1 MHKIIYFLIITFL
14 FSSCFKGKNADLI
27 IFNAK
32 IHTMDAGDKVVQ
44 AMAIK
49 DGKILEV
56 GPDRQIMNKYAA
68 SESID
73 GEGKDIYP
81 GFADAHGHILSLMKQ
96 RLNANL
102 VGSSSFNEVLV
113 RLEKYGAKHK
123 SEFVVGNGWDQ
134 SLWGEKELPTNEKLN
149 ELFPNKAV
157 AIYRVD
163 GHAVLVNDFFL
174 KKAGI
179 TAETKVAGGM
189 VVVEDGKCTGLLID
203 NAMDKI
209 GKMIPDFTDKQK
221 MEAIIEIQEELFQYG
236 VTAVHE
242 AGINFKDIA
251 LFKKMI
257 DDNAF
262 HLELYAML
270 MPTAENFK
278 FVEENGIYKH
288 KNLSIR
294 SFKVFA
300 DGALGSRGAC
310 LKHAYSD
317 MPNHFGMLTT
327 TQEEIDRIAEF
338 CHKHQYQMNT
348 HAIGDSTNKI
358 IIDVLTKEA
367 AVNPGHRW
375 RIEHAQ
381 VLDLKDIV
389 RIKASG
395 AIPSVQPTHAVSDM
409 RWVEDRLGKERMK
422 GAYAYQSLINESGM
436 IALGTDFPIE
446 HFNPFLTI
454 HAAVQRKNSE
464 DIPGGGFEFAEA
476 ISFADCIKGM
486 TSWASLASFEEGRLG
501 SLEAGKDATFAIFE
515 IPVRS
520 KEMFQENFAKM
531 TFIKGKK
538 VYSAE

>member
-1 MHKIIYFLIITFL
+1 MRKIIYFFFITLL

-81 GFADAHGHILSLMKQ
+81 GFTDAHGHILSLVNQ
-96 RLNANL
+96 RLSANL

-113 RLEKYGAKHK
+113 RLEKYAAKHK
-123 SEFVVGNGWDQ
+123 GEFVIGKGWDQ
-134 SLWGEKELPTNEKLN
+134 SLWGEKELPTNQKLN

-163 GHAVLVNDFFL
+163 GHAVVVNDFFL
-174 KKAGI
+174 RKAGI
-179 TAETKVAGGM
+179 TSETKVPGGM
-189 VVVEDGKCTGLLID
+189 VVVQDGKCTGLLID
-203 NAMDKI
+203 NAMDHI
-209 GKMIPDFTDKQK
+209 GKLVPDFTDNQK
-221 MEAIIEIQEELFQYG
+221 MEAIVEIQEELFQYG
-236 VTAVHE
+236 VTGVHE

-257 DDNAF
+257 DDDAF

-270 MPTAENFK
+270 MPTKDNFK
-278 FVEENGIYKH
+278 FVEKNGIYKH

-327 TQEEIDRIAEF
+327 TREEIDRIAEF
-338 CHKHQYQMNT
+338 CHQHKYQMNT

-358 IIDVLTKEA
+358 IIDVLIKEA
-367 AVNPGHRW
+367 EVNPGHRW

-381 VLDLKDIV
+381 VLDLSDIA
-389 RIKASG
+389 RIKESG

-409 RWVEDRLGKERMK
+409 RWVEERLGAVRME
-422 GAYAYQSLINESGM
+422 GAYAYQSLINECGM

-454 HAAVQRKNSE
+454 HAAVQRKNGE
-464 DIPGGGFEFAEA
+464 DIPGGGYEFSEA

-486 TSWASLASFEEGRLG
+486 TSWASLASFDEGRLG
-501 SLEAGKDATFAIFE
+501 SLEAGKDATFALFE

-520 KEMFQENFAKM
+520 KEVFQENFAKM

>member
-1 MHKIIYFLIITFL
+1 MKKISYLMLVSLLLT
-14 FSSCFKGKNADLI
+14 SCFKGKNADLV

-32 IHTMDAGDKVVQ
+32 IHAMDDGDHVSQ

-68 SESID
+68 SETID
-73 GEGKDIYP
+73 GEGKDVYP
-81 GFADAHGHILSLMKQ
+81 GFTDAHGHILSLVKQ

-113 RLEKYGAKHK
+113 RMEKYAAKNK
-123 SEFVVGNGWDQ
+123 TEYIIGKGWDQ

-157 AIYRVD
+157 AILRID

-179 TAETKVAGGM
+179 TAESKVEGGM
-189 VVVEDGKCTGLLID
+189 IVLQDGKCTGLLVD

-209 GKMIPDFTDKQK
+209 VKMIPDFTDKQK

-236 VTAVHE
+236 ITAVHE
-242 AGINFKDIA
+242 AGIDFKDIE

-257 DDNAF
+257 DNKS
-262 HLELYAML
+262 LNIELYAML
-270 MPTAENFK
+270 LPTDDNFK
-278 FVEENGIYKH
+278 FVEKNGVYNY

-310 LKHAYSD
+310 LKHAYAD

-327 TQEEIDRIAEF
+327 TITEINRIADF
-338 CHKHQYQMNT
+338 CHKHGYQMNT
-348 HAIGDSTNKI
+348 HAIGDSTNKVI
-358 IIDVLTKEA
+358 LDVLEKEA
-367 AVNPGHRW
+367 NVNPGHRW

-381 VLDLKDIV
+381 VLDLKDIA
-389 RIKASG
+389 RMKESG

-409 RWVEDRLGKERMK
+409 RWAEDRLGKDRMK
-422 GAYAYQSLINESGM
+422 GAYAYQSLINQAGM

-464 DIPGGGFEFAEA
+464 NIPGGGFESAEA
-476 ISFADCIKGM
+476 ISFNDCIKGM
-486 TSWASLASFEEGRLG
+486 TIWASLASFEEDRLG
-501 SLEAGKDATFAIFE
+501 SLEKGKDATFVLYE
-515 IPVRS
+515 MPVRS
-520 KEMFQENFAKM
+520 SELFHENFAKM

>member
-1 MHKIIYFLIITFL
+1 MKKMISFLLISL
-14 FSSCFKGKNADLI
+14 FVTSCFKGKNADLI

-32 IHTMDAGDKVVQ
+32 IHTMDEGDHVVQ

-68 SESID
+68 EENLD

-81 GFADAHGHILSLMKQ
+81 GFTDAHGHILSLVKQ

-102 VGSSSFNEVLV
+102 VGSASLNEVLV
-113 RLEKYGAKHK
+113 RMEKYAAKSK
-123 SEFVVGNGWDQ
+123 SEFIVGKGWDQ

-149 ELFPNKAV
+149 ELFPDKAV
-157 AIYRVD
+157 AMYRID

-174 KKAGI
+174 EKAGI
-179 TAETKVAGGM
+179 TTETKVAGGM
-189 VVVEDGKCTGLLID
+189 IILKDGKCTGLLVD

-209 GKMIPDFTDKQK
+209 SKMIPDFSDKQK
-221 MEAIIEIQEELFQYG
+221 MEMIIEIQEELFQYG
-236 VTAVHE
+236 ITAVHE
-242 AGINFKDIA
+242 AGIDFKDIS

-257 DDNAF
+257 DDESL

-270 MPTAENFK
+270 MPTLENFK
-278 FVEENGIYKH
+278 FVEKNGIYKH

-317 MPNHFGMLTT
+317 MPGHFGMLTT
-327 TQEEIDRIAEF
+327 TSEEINRIADF
-338 CHKHQYQMNT
+338 CHKHKYQMNT
-348 HAIGDSTNKI
+348 HAIGDSTNRI
-358 IIDVLTKEA
+358 IVDVLTREA

-381 VLDLKDIV
+381 ILDLKDIQ
-389 RIKASG
+389 RLKASG

-409 RWVEDRLGKERMK
+409 RWAEDRLGTERMK
-422 GAYAYQSLINESGM
+422 GAYAYKSLINQCGL
-436 IALGTDFPIE
+436 IAIGTDFPIE

-454 HAAVQRKNSE
+454 HAAVERKNSE
-464 DIPGGGFEFAEA
+464 DIPGGGFEPAEA
-476 ISFADCIKGM
+476 ISFNDCIKGM
-486 TSWASLASFEEGRLG
+486 TSWASIASFEETRLG

-515 IPVRS
+515 LPLRS
-520 KEMFQENFAKM
+520 SSMFQENFSKM

>member
-1 MHKIIYFLIITFL
+1 MQKIIYFLFISLFL
-14 FSSCFKGKNADLI
+14 ASCFKGKNADLI

-32 IHTMDAGDKVVQ
+32 IHTMDDGDHVVQ

-68 SESID
+68 SDNVD

-81 GFADAHGHILSLMKQ
+81 GFTDSHGHILSLVKQ
-96 RLNANL
+96 RLSANL
-102 VGSSSFNEVLV
+102 VGSSSLNEVLV
-113 RLEKYGAKHK
+113 RMEKYAAKSK
-123 SEFVVGNGWDQ
+123 SEYIVGKGWDQ
-134 SLWGEKELPTNEKLN
+134 SLWGEKELPNNEKLN
-149 ELFPNKAV
+149 ELFPDRAV
-157 AIYRVD
+157 ALYRID
-163 GHAVLVNDFFL
+163 GHAILVNDFFL
-174 KKAGI
+174 KKVGI
-179 TAETKVAGGM
+179 TAETKVSGGM
-189 VVVEDGKCTGLLID
+189 IILKDGKCTGLLVD

-209 GKMIPDFTDKQK
+209 SNMIPDFTDKQK

-236 VTAVHE
+236 ITAVHE
-242 AGINFKDIA
+242 AGITFNDIA

-257 DDNAF
+257 DDGTL
-262 HLELYAML
+262 HLEIYAML
-270 MPTAENFK
+270 MPTPDNFK
-278 FVEENGIYKH
+278 FVEKNGIYKH

-317 MPNHFGMLTT
+317 MPGHFGMLTT
-327 TQEEIDRIAEF
+327 TSNEINRIAEF
-338 CHKHQYQMNT
+338 CSKHKYQMNT
-348 HAIGDSTNKI
+348 HAIGDSTNRI
-358 IIDVLTKEA
+358 IIDVLTRESKL
-367 AVNPGHRW
+367 NPGHRW

-381 VLDLKDIV
+381 ILDLKDIE
-389 RIKASG
+389 RLKGSG

-409 RWVEDRLGKERMK
+409 RWAEDRLGKERMK
-422 GAYAYQSLINESGM
+422 GAYAYKSLINQCGM
-436 IALGTDFPIE
+436 IAIGTDFPIE

-454 HAAVQRKNSE
+454 HAAVERKNNE
-464 DIPGGGFEFAEA
+464 NIPGGGFGYDEA
-476 ISFADCIKGM
+476 ISFNDCIKGM
-486 TSWASLASFEEGRLG
+486 TSWASLAAFEETRLG

-515 IPVRS
+515 LPVRS
-520 KEMFQENFAKM
+520 SSMFQENFSKM

>member
-1 MHKIIYFLIITFL
+1 MTKLFYFLFISLVLT
-14 FSSCFKGKNADLI
+14 SCFKGKNADLV

-32 IHTMDAGDKVVQ
+32 IHTMDAGERVAQ

-68 SESID
+68 SETID

-81 GFADAHGHILSLMKQ
+81 GFTDAHGHILSLVKQ
-96 RLNANL
+96 RLNAHL
-102 VGSSSFNEVLV
+102 VGSSSLNDVLV
-113 RLEKYGAKHK
+113 RMEKYAGKNK
-123 SEFVVGNGWDQ
+123 GEYVVGKGWDQ
-134 SLWGEKELPTNEKLN
+134 SLWGEKELPNNERLN
-149 ELFPNKAV
+149 ELFPDKAV
-157 AIYRVD
+157 AMFRID
-163 GHAVLVNDFFL
+163 GHAVLVNDYFL

-179 TAETKVAGGM
+179 TAETKVPGGM
-189 VVVEDGKCTGLLID
+189 VLVEDGKCTGLLVD

-209 GKMIPDFTDKQK
+209 VKMIPDFTEKQK

-236 VTAVHE
+236 ITAVHE
-242 AGINFKDIA
+242 AGIDFKDIA

-257 DDNAF
+257 DEES
-262 HLELYAML
+262 LYIELYAML
-270 MPTAENFK
+270 MPTKENFK
-278 FVEENGIYKH
+278 FVEKNGVYKH
-288 KNLSIR
+288 KNLYIR
-294 SFKVFA
+294 SFKVFG

-310 LKHAYSD
+310 LKHEYSD

-327 TQEEIDRIAEF
+327 TYDEINRIAEF
-338 CHKHQYQMNT
+338 CHKYGYQMNT

-358 IIDVLTKEA
+358 IIDILLKEA
-367 AVNPGHRW
+367 ELNPGHRW

-381 VLDLKDIV
+381 VLDLKDID
-389 RIKASG
+389 RMKSSG

-409 RWVEDRLGKERMK
+409 RWAQDRLGADRMK
-422 GAYAYQSLINESGM
+422 GAYAYQSLIDQCGM
-436 IALGTDFPIE
+436 IAIGTDFPIE

-476 ISFADCIKGM
+476 ISFSDCIKGM
-486 TSWASLASFEEGRLG
+486 TSWASLASFEENRLG
-501 SLEAGKDATFAIFE
+501 TLEAGKDATFAIFE
-515 IPVRS
+515 VPVRS
-520 KEMFQENFAKM
+520 LESFHENFSKM

>member
-1 MHKIIYFLIITFL
+1 MRKIIYFFFITLL

-81 GFADAHGHILSLMKQ
+81 GFTDAHGHILSLVNQ
-96 RLNANL
+96 RLSANL

-113 RLEKYGAKHK
+113 RLEKYAAKHK
-123 SEFVVGNGWDQ
+123 GEFVIGKGWDQ
-134 SLWGEKELPTNEKLN
+134 SLWGEKELPTNQKLN

-163 GHAVLVNDFFL
+163 GHAVVVNDFFL
-174 KKAGI
+174 RKAGI
-179 TAETKVAGGM
+179 TSETKVPGGI
-189 VVVEDGKCTGLLID
+189 VVVQDGKCTGLLID
-203 NAMDKI
+203 NAMDHI
-209 GKMIPDFTDKQK
+209 GKLVPDFTDNQK
-221 MEAIIEIQEELFQYG
+221 MEAIVEIQEELFQYG
-236 VTAVHE
+236 VTGVHE

-257 DDNAF
+257 DDDAF

-270 MPTAENFK
+270 MPTKDNFK
-278 FVEENGIYKH
+278 FVEKNGIYKH

-327 TQEEIDRIAEF
+327 TREEIDRIAEF
-338 CHKHQYQMNT
+338 CHQHKYQMNT

-358 IIDVLTKEA
+358 IIDVLIKEA
-367 AVNPGHRW
+367 EVNPGHRW

-381 VLDLKDIV
+381 VLDLSDIA
-389 RIKASG
+389 RIKESG

-409 RWVEDRLGKERMK
+409 RWVEERLGAVRME
-422 GAYAYQSLINESGM
+422 GAYAYQSLINECGM

-454 HAAVQRKNSE
+454 HAAVQRKNGE
-464 DIPGGGFEFAEA
+464 DIPGGGYEFSEA

-486 TSWASLASFEEGRLG
+486 TSWASLASFDEGRLG
-501 SLEAGKDATFAIFE
+501 SLEAGKDATFALFE

-520 KEMFQENFAKM
+520 KEVFQENFAKM